1 MKADGLESRPM
12 LHLDSSCGAAEV
24 RPQGCRMGSAAVS
37 SPLQAPFLKC
47 LTNDF
52 SLILELYIDSVV
64 VIILKANRSTGFFG
78 LYSVWLAYLIST

>member
-1 MKADGLESRPM
+1 MGWNLALV

-24 RPQGCRMGSAAVS
+24 RPQGCRTGDAAVS

-64 VIILKANRSTGFFG
+64 VI
-78 LYSVWLAYLIST
+78 Y